1 MRCWDQEGREE
12 VTLWEHREGCL
23 EKVVQGLWGL
33 RVTMEGL
40 PGPGFFTPAFGD
52 GIDAGEAEKGKGI

>member
-23 EKVVQGLWGL
+23 GEVVWGYSPQGDQGRAAWGKVL
-33 RVTMEGL
+33 
-40 PGPGFFTPAFGD
+40 
-52 GIDAGEAEKGKGI
+52 